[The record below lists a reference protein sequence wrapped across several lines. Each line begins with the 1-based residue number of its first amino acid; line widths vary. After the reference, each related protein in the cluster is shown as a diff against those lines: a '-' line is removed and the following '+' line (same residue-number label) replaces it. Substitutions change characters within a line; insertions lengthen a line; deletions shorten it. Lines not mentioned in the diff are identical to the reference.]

1 MDSSAP
7 PPTPP
12 TAVAAARNPL
22 PEGILGWMSF
32 VGFVTLIYGAIQILT
47 CVGAIQGVLLVIAGV
62 AVLGARTALE
72 SVDGV
77 DPALA
82 PFFAKLKTVFVMTG
96 IGYIVTVAIFALI
109 FLLYFGVIM
118 AAIAGGAMQ

>member
-7 PPTPP
+7 PPMPP
-12 TAVAAARNPL
+12 PPGTAARSPL
-22 PEGILGWMSF
+22 PAGIRGWMSF

-47 CVGAIQGVLLVIAGV
+47 CLGAIQGILLVIAGV

-72 SVDGV
+72 AVDDV
-77 DPALA
+77 DAALA

-96 IGYIVTVAIFALI
+96 IGYIVTVAILALV
-109 FLLYFGVIM
+109 FLLYFSVIM
-118 AAIAGGAMQ
+118 AAIAGSAMQ

>member
-7 PPTPP
+7 PPVPP
-12 TAVAAARNPL
+12 PAVAARSPL
-22 PEGILGWMSF
+22 PEGIRGWMSF

-47 CVGAIQGVLLVIAGV
+47 CLGAIQGILLVIAGV

-72 SVDGV
+72 AVDDV

-96 IGYIVTVAIFALI
+96 IGYIVTVAILALV

-118 AAIAGGAMQ
+118 AAIAGSAMH

>member
-12 TAVAAARNPL
+12 TAATAARSPL
-22 PEGILGWMSF
+22 PEGIRGWMSF

-47 CVGAIQGVLLVIAGV
+47 CLGAIQGILLVIAGV

-72 SVDGV
+72 AVDDV
-77 DPALA
+77 DAALA

-96 IGYIVTVAIFALI
+96 IGYIVTVAILALV

-118 AAIAGGAMQ
+118 AAIAGSAMQ